1 MSYNLIFS
9 SNPCIWKWSNTRL
22 LVDEIRF
29 KIFRFMKGSW
39 NMHDSSVNFT
49 LFVFLFF
56 INSEMRSARQ
66 TSLDIQNLSI
76 LRFNKILND
85 SQLSAWMKKSKPP
98 DDTMNHSLSTRSD
111 SLSDY
116 SHLNHH
122 KYSVR
127 EEPRITTVLSP
138 QTRTTRY
145 ECIWT
150 RKNGEIEGTDSLLA
164 EASSLVAWT
173 ATLLLCASAPEFAMA
188 DRLLHSHKATYKLQ
202 LCRVDKSQI

>member
-1 MSYNLIFS
+1 
-9 SNPCIWKWSNTRL
+9 
-22 LVDEIRF
+22 
-29 KIFRFMKGSW
+29 
-39 NMHDSSVNFT
+39 
-49 LFVFLFF
+49 
-56 INSEMRSARQ
+56 
-66 TSLDIQNLSI
+66 
-76 LRFNKILND
+76 
-85 SQLSAWMKKSKPP
+85 MKKSKPP

-116 SHLNHH
+116 SHLNQH

-150 RKNGEIEGTDSLLA
+150 MKNGEIEGTDSLLA

-173 ATLLLCASAPEFAMA
+173 ATLLLCASAPELAMA
-188 DRLLHSHKATYKLQ
+188 DRLLYSHKATYKLQ
-202 LCRVDKSQI
+202 LCRVDKSQISTVGFLLILEIKLENDPHSLLKLFLAIFFTEFSN